1 MGKGSNRHKGGK
13 CRGKGGKSK
22 SGKGKHGYNPHLM
35 QQRDGEMRLV
45 CFSDGAASR
54 GQAGSCLHV
63 TTYASERASRNNV
76 ADAAAVRGSQTPP
89 VIVSAGWW
97 ELVSIH
103 SSLELVQNWQRGT
116 QRPWNDL
123 VVSLYN
129 DSVVCMEFLA
139 EERLPEDAGAPH
151 LAGIVALVRS
161 EIADLRSRGATVV
174 LRQCSRWLAGMGR
187 AHAVAQSNDFQR
199 PEYYT
204 PAYQEAWR
212 QLQAVYW
219 NAPASDREAMDRF

>member
-1 MGKGSNRHKGGK
+1 MGKGSNKHKDGK

-22 SGKGKHGYNPHLM
+22 SGKGKDGYNPRLM
-35 QQRDGEMRLV
+35 RQRDGEMRLV

-63 TTYASERASRNNV
+63 TTHASERASRYNV
-76 ADAAAVRGSQTPP
+76 ADAAVVRGSQTPRD
-89 VIVSAGWW
+89 IVSAGWW

-103 SSLELVQNWQRGT
+103 TSLELVQKWQRET
-116 QRPWNDL
+116 QHPWNDL

-139 EERLPEDAGAPH
+139 EERLPEHAGAPH
-151 LAGIVALVRS
+151 LARIVALVRS
-161 EIADLRSRGATVV
+161 EVADLRMRGATVV
-174 LRQCSRWLAGMGR
+174 LRQCSRWLPGMQR
-187 AHAVAQSNDFQR
+187 AHALAHGAGFHR

-204 PAYQEAWR
+204 PAYEEAWR
-212 QLQAVYW
+212 QLQVVYW
-219 NAPASDREAMDRF
+219 NASASDREAMDRF